1 MRIFTRELYDRL
13 QEDEDSL
20 YTTHFIRKANG
31 RGYRRID
38 EPAAELKQR
47 QRLALKVLNRRHPF
61 LLHWRACGCIPR
73 LDVRSRVLEHVGW
86 RWSMT
91 TDIKDFYPTV
101 TWERLCTITSLL
113 DYMDEEDLRCCCRT
127 VNGQLVLPQGSP
139 ASPMLANIVMTEF
152 DEQVMAAIM
161 EWEDT
166 LNAHDDVFAEDQGR
180 ALYSRYMDDVLVS
193 INCPN
198 KQHAINLQNI
208 VLGLVTDYGFE
219 PNRRKTK
226 LKPHSQKQK
235 WIGFNLVV
243 ADDRGRHPKIDKRY
257 VNSVIEEGLNLVRNN
272 GQDPLTDLSWA
283 GKLEYVRYNDIGR
296 FWRVKR
302 KIALEL
308 YCCGLEVPD
317 FYTGTGVIH
326 RYLERNEMTGRHIEQ
341 DGERVWEPFE
351 RGPIVNEGFPGV
363 APKYQVSDNSSIYGH
378 TSFTSSVCSSYSA
391 S

>member
-73 LDVRSRVLEHVGW
+73 MDVRARVLEHVGW

-101 TWERLCTITSLL
+101 TWERLCGLPSLL
-113 DYMDEEDLRCCCRT
+113 EYMDEEDLRCCCRT
-127 VNGQLVLPQGSP
+127 VNNQLVLPQGSP
-139 ASPMLANIVMTEF
+139 ASPMLSNIVMTEF
-152 DEQVMAAIM
+152 DEQAMMAIL
-161 EWEDT
+161 EWEER
-166 LNAHDDVFAEDQGR
+166 LNGDNVLTMFEDQSR
-180 ALYSRYMDDVLVS
+180 ALYSRYMDDILVS
-193 INCPN
+193 INCPS

-208 VLGLVTDYGFE
+208 ILRLIADYGFE

-243 ADDRGRHPKIDKRY
+243 ADDYGRSPKVDKRY
-257 VNSVIEEGLNLVRNN
+257 VNSVIEEGIDIVNR
-272 GQDPLTDLSWA
+272 GQDPLTDLSWS
-283 GKLEYVRYNDIGR
+283 GKLEYIRYNDVTR

-308 YCCGLEVPD
+308 YTSGLDVPEW
-317 FYTGTGVIH
+317 YHGTGVIH
-326 RYLERNEMTGRHIEQ
+326 RYLERNEMTGRTIER
-341 DGERVWEPFE
+341 DGQEIFEPFE

-363 APKYQVSDNSSIYGH
+363 NPNYKWSGTSSGSMSISNSS
-378 TSFTSSVCSSYSA
+378 SYVVGA
-391 S
+391 T